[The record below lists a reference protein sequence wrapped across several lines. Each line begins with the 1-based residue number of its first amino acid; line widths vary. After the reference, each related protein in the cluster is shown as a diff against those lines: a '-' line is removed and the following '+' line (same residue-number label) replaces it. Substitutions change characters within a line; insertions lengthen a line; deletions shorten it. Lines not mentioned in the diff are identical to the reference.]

1 MSSAISIGLSGMDA
15 ATARLNA
22 AASNIANASTTGALP
37 GSGGAG
43 PAAYQPIDA
52 VQKDIGTGSGPAGV
66 SVSYAG
72 RNNGVSAVYDP
83 ESPAANADGMIG
95 APNVD
100 LATELVST
108 LVAKYDFMAS
118 ASVVKVASDMEKTLL
133 DKTA

>member
-1 MSSAISIGLSGMDA
+1 MSSAITIGLSGMQA

-22 AASNIANASTTGALP
+22 AASNIANAGTTGSLP
-37 GSGGAG
+37 GSGSSG

-66 SVSYAG
+66 STSYAP
-72 RNNGVSAVYDP
+72 RSNGVSAVYDP
-83 ESPAANADGMIG
+83 ESPNADAEGMIG

-100 LATELVST
+100 LASELVSS

-118 ASVVKVASDMEKTLL
+118 ASVVKVAGDMQKSLL